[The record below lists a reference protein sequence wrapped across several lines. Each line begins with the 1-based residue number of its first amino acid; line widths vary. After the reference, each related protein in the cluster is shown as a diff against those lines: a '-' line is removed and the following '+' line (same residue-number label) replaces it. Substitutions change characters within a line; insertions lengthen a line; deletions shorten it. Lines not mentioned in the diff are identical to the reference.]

1 MSNAFMKFITA
12 TILTGCAVAVAGAQ
26 SIKTSIP
33 LAQVPEQVAVNYI
46 TDRIYVAVPSNT
58 LEPDT
63 LVVING
69 QKNEV
74 VDTITLPGNTGYA
87 VAVDSVRNRV
97 YVGGCYPNASGTNVC
112 EVTTIN
118 GWNNKVMSTLLITNT
133 SGFGIQGIAVDQVTG
148 TAYVSNASDNVVDV
162 ISCNAEKIS
171 TTIPLGGLSPAQLAV
186 NPFTSQLYVVVS
198 TNLVDVIS
206 TRTNT
211 ITATAT
217 VGESNQGIAVNWA
230 TGHVFVTNDVFG
242 ISTTGVLNS
251 TGTVLANVTVG
262 NSPFGVDVDP
272 LSNLAFV
279 VNTEDFTLSVIN
291 GATNST
297 TATLSVAGT
306 FVAANPTT
314 RKVYVSGQSNE
325 LIVIDENN

>member
-1 MSNAFMKFITA
+1 MKLIIA
-12 TILTGCAVAVAGAQ
+12 TIITGCTVATAGAQ
-26 SIKTSIP
+26 SIQTSIQ
-33 LAQVPEQVAVNYI
+33 LAGIPEQVAVNYI

-58 LEPDT
+58 LAPDS
-63 LVVING
+63 LAVING
-69 QKNEV
+69 QTNEV
-74 VDTITLPGNTGYA
+74 VDTVTLPGNTGYA

-97 YVGGCYPNASGTNVC
+97 YVGGCYPNAGGTNVC
-112 EVTTIN
+112 EVTSIN
-118 GWNNKVMSTLLITNT
+118 GTTNKVIGTVLITNT
-133 SGFGIQGIAVDQVTG
+133 PGFGIEGVAVDQATG
-148 TAYVSNASDNVVDV
+148 TTYISNASDNVVDV
-162 ISCNAEKIS
+162 ISCNSETIS

-186 NPFTSQLYVVVS
+186 NPLTSQLYVVVS
-198 TNLVDVIS
+198 TNLVDVIN

-211 ITATAT
+211 ITATTT
-217 VGESNQGIAVNWA
+217 VGQSNQGIAVNWA

-279 VNTEDFTLSVIN
+279 VNTEDYTLSVIN
-291 GATNST
+291 GATNLT
-297 TATLSVAGT
+297 TTTLPVAGT